1 MPRRRVQL
9 VGRKILLSKFEFG
22 TVWTHA
28 KAVAA
33 DLLEWLRGFHFVA

>member
-28 KAVAA
+28 KAVPGGKNAG
-33 DLLEWLRGFHFVA
+33 LLE